1 MKSFVVQILKNS
13 IIAMFFILINSKAM
27 FLFAQQVI
35 QKDTSYTIHSEY
47 LKQQRKYPEI
57 TIVKSD
63 TTNHTI
69 SEIPNIVYN
78 KKNNRPLH
86 LDAYYNKSK
95 EKLTAV
101 FLIHGGGWKSG
112 NKSMLA
118 PLAQSICKKGY
129 QCFAIEYRLSDEVQY
144 PQSID
149 DILEAITFVKK
160 EAAKFSIDT
169 SKTVILGCS
178 SGGQMASLIGTK
190 FPDKFQ
196 AIVNLDGVLAF
207 HHPESKEGKLA
218 AQWLGGTYE
227 EKPEIW
233 QEASA
238 LSHVNENTPP
248 ILFVNSQFERFH
260 AGRDDMIQIL
270 NQYHIYNQI
279 KQIENNPHTFWLFH
293 PWFNETTIC
302 ITQFLDKIS
311 KSNP

>member
-1 MKSFVVQILKNS
+1 MKLFVVQIQKNS
-13 IIAMFFILINSKAM
+13 IILIFFILINSNAM
-27 FLFAQQVI
+27 LLFAQQMI

-47 LKQQRKYPEI
+47 IKQKRKYPQI
-57 TIVKSD
+57 TIVKPD
-63 TTNHTI
+63 TTKNTI
-69 SEIPNIVYN
+69 TVTHNIIYN
-78 KKNNRPLH
+78 KKNNKPLH
-86 LDAYYNKSK
+86 LDAYYFKSK
-95 EKLTAV
+95 DKLPAV

-112 NKSMLA
+112 NKSMLQ
-118 PLAQSICKKGY
+118 PLAQSISKKRY
-129 QCFAIEYRLSDEVQY
+129 QCFSIEYSLSNEAKY

-160 EAAKFSIDT
+160 EAAKFSVDT

-190 FPDKFQ
+190 YPKKIQ
-196 AIVNLDGVLAF
+196 AIVNLDGILAF

-218 AQWLGGTYE
+218 SKWLGGTYE
-227 EKPEIW
+227 EKPEVW

-248 ILFVNSQFERFH
+248 ILFINSQFERFH

-279 KQIENNPHTFWLFH
+279 KQIENSPHTFWLFH

-302 ITQFLDKIS
+302 ITQFLDKFF